1 VKAEQLTQSYA
12 EAIYQAAF
20 ETWLTAL
27 AATRDGLQAN
37 PEIARTLTDAGRSPD
52 EKRAAVRELLL
63 PGVTEKMEN
72 AVLLMASNGDL
83 RLLGETTAEFE
94 RMFSARAFRVIAHV
108 TTAIV
113 LTESEQAAMRQKLT
127 SEMGGELDFDFKV
140 DPTILGGVIVRVG
153 GRVVDDSVISKL
165 TALRETLGVSESH

>member
-12 EAIYQAAF
+12 KAIYQAAF
-20 ETWLTAL
+20 ETWLAAL
-27 AATRDGLQAN
+27 AAARDSLRTN

-52 EKRAAVRELLL
+52 EKRAAVRALFL
-63 PGVTEKMEN
+63 PDVTEKMEN
-72 AVLLMASNGDL
+72 AVLLMASKGDL
-83 RLLGETTAEFE
+83 GLLEEATAEFE
-94 RMFSARAFRVIAHV
+94 RMFSARGFRVLAHV
-108 TTAIV
+108 TTAIA

-127 SEMGGELDFDFKV
+127 SEVGGELDFDFKV
-140 DPTILGGVIVRVG
+140 DPAILGGVIVRVG